1 MSATYL
7 QTLDLDPAQPAVASV
22 IWMHGLGADASDFY
36 GVPPQLGLPADLPVR
51 YVFPNAPKIPVTIN
65 MGVVMRAWYDVRG
78 LGGHTEDESGIRD
91 SARWIAELVTREV
104 TRGVPVKRVI
114 LAGFSQGGAMAL
126 FTGLR
131 HAETLGGIMCLS
143 AYLPLTET
151 LAAEANP
158 ANRNVPIFQAHG
170 TQDPVVAYEM
180 GQTTRDAL
188 STSGYEVEWHDYPMA
203 HQVCGEELRDIGL
216 WLESVL
222 AS

>member
-1 MSATYL
+1 MSAAYL

-22 IWMHGLGADASDFY
+22 IWMHGLGADANDFY
-36 GVPPQLGLPADLPVR
+36 GVPSQLGLPADLPVR

-65 MGVVMRAWYDVRG
+65 MGMVMRAWYDVRA

-91 SARWIAELVTREV
+91 SARWIADLVTREV

-131 HAETLGGIMCLS
+131 HAEALGGIMCLS
-143 AYLPLTET
+143 AYLPLAET
-151 LAAEANP
+151 LAEEANP

-170 TQDPVVAYEM
+170 TQDAVVAYEM
-180 GQTTRDAL
+180 GQSTRDAL
-188 STSGYEVEWHDYPMA
+188 SAAGYEVEWHDYPMA

-216 WLESVL
+216 WIESVL